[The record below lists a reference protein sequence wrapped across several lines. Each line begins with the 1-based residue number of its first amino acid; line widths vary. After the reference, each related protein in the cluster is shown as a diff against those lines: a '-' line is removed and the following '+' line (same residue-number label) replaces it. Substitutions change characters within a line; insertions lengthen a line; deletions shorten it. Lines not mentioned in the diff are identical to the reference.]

1 MADRKKL
8 NNLALRISS
17 KTLIHSMLAR
27 NVKDR
32 LHEKMGNLAFIYPRK
47 LLIISN
53 IAKSSTCRLF
63 KKCKAGALSGRIMQV
78 GMQQCLCE
86 LHLYM
91 DG

>member
-8 NNLALRISS
+8 NNLALRVSS
-17 KTLIHSMLAR
+17 KILIHSMLAR

-32 LHEKMGNLAFIYPRK
+32 LHEKMGDLTFIYPCK

-63 KKCKAGALSGRIMQV
+63 KKCTAKTSIRQNNASGDATML
-78 GMQQCLCE
+78 M
-86 LHLYM
+86 
-91 DG
+91 

>member
-1 MADRKKL
+1 MADREKL
-8 NNLALRISS
+8 NNLALRVSS
-17 KTLIHSMLAR
+17 KMLIHSMLAR

-32 LHEKMGNLAFIYPRK
+32 LHEKMGNLSFIYPRK
-47 LLIISN
+47 LLIISD

-63 KKCKAGALSGRIMQV
+63 KKSKVRTTIRQNNASE
-78 GMQQCLCE
+78 MQQCLCE

>member
-1 MADRKKL
+1 MADRKKM
-8 NNLALRISS
+8 NNLALRVSS
-17 KTLIHSMLAR
+17 KALIHSMLAR

-32 LHEKMGNLAFIYPRK
+32 LHEKMGNPTFMYPRK
-47 LLIISN
+47 LLIISS
-53 IAKSSTCRLF
+53 IAKNSTCRLF

>member
-1 MADRKKL
+1 MADREKL
-8 NNLALRISS
+8 NNLALRVSS

-27 NVKDR
+27 NAKGG
-32 LHEKMGNLAFIYPRK
+32 LHEKMGDLTFMYPRK

-53 IAKSSTCRLF
+53 IAENSTCRLF
-63 KKCKAGALSGRIMQV
+63 KKCKAGALSGRIMQM

>member
-8 NNLALRISS
+8 NNLAPRVLS

-32 LHEKMGNLAFIYPRK
+32 LHEKIGNLSFVYPRN

-53 IAKSSTCRLF
+53 IAENSTCRLF
-63 KKCKAGALSGRIMQV
+63 KKAWREPLFDRIMQV

>member
-8 NNLALRISS
+8 NNLAPRVLS

-32 LHEKMGNLAFIYPRK
+32 LHEKMGNLTFMYPRK

-53 IAKSSTCRLF
+53 IAENSTCRLF
-63 KKCKAGALSGRIMQV
+63 KKCKAGALSGRIMQM

>member
-8 NNLALRISS
+8 NNLAPRVLS

-32 LHEKMGNLAFIYPRK
+32 LHEKIGNLTFMRPRK
-47 LLIISN
+47 LLIISS

-63 KKCKAGALSGRIMQV
+63 KKCTARITIRQNNASGDATML
-78 GMQQCLCE
+78 M
-86 LHLYM
+86 
-91 DG
+91 